1 MFLWYADSKSGQYY
15 LKKIYERILKMEE
28 EITKT
33 INDSKVEQIHLLMP
47 THINGFGRL
56 FGGQLLAW
64 IDEVAGIVAKR
75 HSESIAITAAIDNL
89 QFKEGA
95 HVNDTIVLI
104 GYLTYVGNTSME
116 VRVDTY
122 VENLH
127 GDRHPINRAFLTMV
141 AIDENEKPKRV
152 PRLRLTNVSEEAE
165 WEAAKKRIEL
175 RKQRHAEGF

>member
-1 MFLWYADSKSGQYY
+1 
-15 LKKIYERILKMEE
+15 MEE

-116 VRVDTY
+116 VRVDRKSSRGPTPY
-122 VENLH
+122 QQGISYH
-127 GDRHPINRAFLTMV
+127 GSDR
-141 AIDENEKPKRV
+141 
-152 PRLRLTNVSEEAE
+152 
-165 WEAAKKRIEL
+165 
-175 RKQRHAEGF
+175 